1 MSLVRRTLVAA
12 AGLLLTLGT
21 ATTVLTTANA
31 APVETPRTPDKVAY
45 YVRVPSG
52 PSVTPAIALPEPT
65 TSPAA
70 ASRKWYPGGSL
81 VPCEP
86 GYACAGVPWGSGG
99 FVFKFY
105 SYGTYRLSYWHGS
118 GDLTNAQTGTAAVR
132 TLDQNGVQIGC
143 RDPHERAFPS
153 WDPVWYIRLTSYGC

>member
-1 MSLVRRTLVAA
+1 MSLVRRTVVAA
-12 AGLLLTLGT
+12 TALLLSLGT
-21 ATTVLTTANA
+21 VTTTLISANA
-31 APVETPRTPDKVAY
+31 SPVEPSRTPDRVAY
-45 YVRVPSG
+45 YLRVPSG
-52 PSVTPAIALPEPT
+52 PSVAPAIALPEPT

-86 GYACAGVPWGSGG
+86 GYACAGVPWGTGG
-99 FVFKFY
+99 FVFKFF

-143 RDPHERAFPS
+143 RNPGGRARPS